1 MLSISRCFIYIY
13 IDSAYYHWGRRGRN
27 RMAVGFTTTCAKSV
41 TITTYSSNPV
51 HGEVYSIQHY
61 VTYFF
66 MEEMGGVSGKNQRP
80 SCSELLTTLSLKTI
94 SNSPRHEQELNTFV
108 VIRLT

>member
-1 MLSISRCFIYIY
+1 MVKFEPHLYCCKALWLLNATNILHNISFIQRQ
-13 IDSAYYHWGRRGRN
+13 S
-27 RMAVGFTTTCAKSV
+27 
-41 TITTYSSNPV
+41 
-51 HGEVYSIQHY
+51 
-61 VTYFF
+61 YFF

-108 VIRLT
+108 VIRLTYGV